1 MAPSFFSKLVKPSTL
16 SSPSGR
22 ENTTASPRQPIPER
36 PHSQSISHP
45 PSSLLDP
52 ASDNSSTKGSVKI
65 GIIPPSPRSALS
77 AFPDPPSQDNNPPSD
92 TSQHRRARS
101 QDRMVQDRHAVSF
114 AARPMASDSSLST
127 DDMLPTPTPS
137 RSRIE
142 EWKKSSADSSPK
154 SSHQLTPASSTGN
167 LKAFVDKRSS
177 THPSNAHKVVNK
189 TPSKQSLRNR
199 TQPPAPLDF
208 DHPESNARSDTHR
221 RTGRHEHNAVIIEN
235 GLVDSPTA
243 LSHAQKSS
251 HHQQELLPT
260 LTDADAKSIHSVNS
274 SASKQK
280 KGWRRP
286 SLTTP
291 TRKHSGIASAIVA
304 SGLTMANTQMSPVPP
319 VSNSVSKKVT
329 SGTVRSNGSAYSA
342 VRHAASA
349 SVTSMPSSVD
359 ASARTRHVLSSRD
372 DFSDGQTDTFASSGE
387 SEGSDDEL
395 DINEDIPVTGFAVAS
410 SKRNADFHELF
421 PSIPEGD
428 YLIEDYGCALQREIL
443 IQGRIYISEN
453 HICFHANIF
462 GWITDLS
469 IPIYEITA
477 LEKKMTAFVIPNAI
491 QITTRQAKY
500 TFASFLSRDTT
511 YDVIA
516 NIWRLARPDD
526 AFTESQTGSSGNI
539 VSPASTSDVSGPVV
553 TSGGKDAAPVTR
565 INKVTHC
572 VCSKNGQ
579 HLNEIALETVLPGTP
594 DKIYNL
600 MFASGFIKDFMR
612 VDQKLMDVQI
622 SDWSPTGDH
631 LKLLARNMSYIK
643 PLNNSVGPKQTK
655 CEIHDETLTCDFDD
669 HVVMLTTTKTP
680 DVPSGGVFSV
690 KTKTCLMWASAISTR
705 VIVSTQ
711 VDWTGRSFI
720 KGLIEKSAIDG
731 QKVYHSDLDKA
742 MRMYI
747 QEHQSEFIPAGIDP
761 TAVAPIEPLSPL
773 IEFTDPTL
781 LGRSLGISDEA
792 ARKAREHERN
802 RRGLQWA
809 YETFD
814 GAYGV
819 AKRSTFGALE
829 LVKEAWEQSSAM
841 TILYFV
847 IVILV
852 FSNLWT
858 LMLVGQRE
866 EAGRRKEAKRA
877 EEREKW
883 AQDVVTGLW
892 EEMAIGRARGGGIG
906 SSGIFGVGGGGS
918 VHSGHV
924 GGDWRSEVDAIT
936 TTLNAVEERVR
947 LLRESLDALN

>member
-1 MAPSFFSKLVKPSTL
+1 MAPNFFSKLVKPNTPSSTFP
-16 SSPSGR
+16 SPSGG
-22 ENTTASPRQPIPER
+22 ENTSTSPRQSISAR
-36 PHSQSISHP
+36 PHSQLISHP
-45 PSSLLDP
+45 PSFLPDQTN
-52 ASDNSSTKGSVKI
+52 DNSSTKGSVKI
-65 GIIPPSPRSALS
+65 GIIPPSPRSALFS
-77 AFPDPPSQDNNPPSD
+77 LPDLPSQERQDHPPD
-92 TSQHRRARS
+92 TSQHRRGRS
-101 QDRMVQDRHAVSF
+101 QDRMVPDRHAVSL
-114 AARPMASDSSLST
+114 AARPMTSDSSLSI

-137 RSRIE
+137 RSRPE
-142 EWKKSSADSSPK
+142 EWKTSADSSPK
-154 SSHQLTPASSTGN
+154 TSHQLTPASSTGN
-167 LKAFVDKRSS
+167 LRAFVDKRST
-177 THPSNAHKVVNK
+177 THPSNAHKVVDRI
-189 TPSKQSLRNR
+189 PSKKSLRNR

-208 DHPESNARSDTHR
+208 DHSRTKNNTRPDMHR
-221 RTGRHEHNAVIIEN
+221 RPNQHEHDAVIIEN
-235 GLVDSPTA
+235 GLVDSPTTIGHVRKG
-243 LSHAQKSS
+243 SHP
-251 HHQQELLPT
+251 QQELLHT
-260 LTDADAKSIHSVNS
+260 LSDVDARSVHSVNS
-274 SASKQK
+274 SASTNK

-291 TRKHSGIASAIVA
+291 TRKHSGAASAVAA
-304 SGLTMANTQMSPVPP
+304 SGLAMSNAGPQMSPVPP
-319 VSNSVSKKVT
+319 VPNSASKKVT
-329 SGTVRSNGSAYSA
+329 NGTVRSNTSARSA
-342 VRHAASA
+342 ARHAP
-349 SVTSMPSSVD
+349 SVTSMPSPVD
-359 ASARTRHVLSSRD
+359 ASAHSRHAMSSRD
-372 DFSDGQTDTFASSGE
+372 EFSDGQTDTFASSEE

-477 LEKKMTAFVIPNAI
+477 LEKKMTAYVIPNAI

-516 NIWRLARPDD
+516 NIWRLSRPDD
-526 AFTESQTGSSGNI
+526 PLSQAGSSANI
-539 VSPASTSDVSGPVV
+539 ISPASTSDASGPVV
-553 TSGGKDAAPVTR
+553 KHGGKELATVTR
-565 INKVTHC
+565 TNKVTYC
-572 VCSKNGQ
+572 ACSKSGH
-579 HLNEIALETVLPGTP
+579 HLNETALETVLPGTP

-622 SDWSPTGDH
+622 SDWTPTGDN

-643 PLNNSVGPKQTK
+643 PLNNTVGPKQTK

-690 KTKTCLMWASAISTR
+690 KTKTCLMWASPISTR
-705 VIVSTQ
+705 VIVTTQ

-747 QEHQSEFIPAGIDP
+747 QEHQSEFIPAGVDP
-761 TAVAPIEPLSPL
+761 TAVAPVEPLSP
-773 IEFTDPTL
+773 IVEHTNPTL
-781 LGRSLGISDEA
+781 SSGISDAE

-809 YETFD
+809 YDTFD

-819 AKRSTFGALE
+819 ATRSTFGALE
-829 LVKEAWEQSSAM
+829 LVKEAWDQSSSM

-866 EAGRRKEAKRA
+866 EAGRRKEAKKA

-883 AQDVVTGLW
+883 VQDVVTGLW
-892 EEMAIGRARGGGIG
+892 EEMAVGRARGGTGP
-906 SSGIFGVGGGGS
+906 SGVFGVGGG
-918 VHSGHV
+918 SGHV
-924 GGDWRSEVDAIT
+924 VGDWKSEVEAIT
-936 TTLNAVEERVR
+936 ATLNGVEERVR

>member
-1 MAPSFFSKLVKPSTL
+1 
-16 SSPSGR
+16 
-22 ENTTASPRQPIPER
+22 
-36 PHSQSISHP
+36 
-45 PSSLLDP
+45 
-52 ASDNSSTKGSVKI
+52 
-65 GIIPPSPRSALS
+65 
-77 AFPDPPSQDNNPPSD
+77 
-92 TSQHRRARS
+92 
-101 QDRMVQDRHAVSF
+101 
-114 AARPMASDSSLST
+114 MASDSSLSI

-137 RSRIE
+137 RSRPE
-142 EWKKSSADSSPK
+142 AWKKTSSPDSSPK
-154 SSHQLTPASSTGN
+154 ATRQLTPASSTGN
-167 LKAFVDKRSS
+167 LKAFVDKRS
-177 THPSNAHKVVNK
+177 TTAHPSNAHKVIDR
-189 TPSKQSLRNR
+189 TPSKKSLRSR

-208 DHPESNARSDTHR
+208 DHRTETNTRPEAHR

-235 GLVDSPTA
+235 GLMDSPTA
-243 LSHAQKSS
+243 ITNAQKSS
-251 HHQQELLPT
+251 LHAQELLPT
-260 LTDADAKSIHSVNS
+260 ITDADARSINSVNS
-274 SASKQK
+274 SGSKKK

-291 TRKHSGIASAIVA
+291 TRKQSGVASAMVA
-304 SGLTMANTQMSPVPP
+304 SGLAITNTGSQMSPVPP
-319 VSNSVSKKVT
+319 IPNSVSKGT
-329 SGTVRSNGSAYSA
+329 NGTVKSNGSTQSV

-349 SVTSMPSSVD
+349 SVTSMPSTVD
-359 ASARTRHVLSSRD
+359 VSARTRHTLSSRD
-372 DFSDGQTDTFASSGE
+372 DFSDGQTDTLASSEE

-395 DINEDIPVTGFAVAS
+395 DICEDIPVTGFAVAS

-469 IPIYEITA
+469 IPIYEITT

-526 AFTESQTGSSGNI
+526 ALSQTGSSANI
-539 VSPASTSDVSGPVV
+539 ISPASTSDVSGPVV
-553 TSGGKDAAPVTR
+553 TNKAKEVAPLTR
-565 INKVTHC
+565 ANKITYC
-572 VCSKNGQ
+572 ACSKSGQ

-600 MFASGFIKDFMR
+600 MFASGFMKDFMR

-622 SDWSPTGDH
+622 SDWSPTNH
-631 LKLLARNMSYIK
+631 NPKLLARNMSYIK

-655 CEIHDETLTCDFDD
+655 CEIHDEGLTCDFDD

-690 KTKTCLMWASAISTR
+690 KTKTCLMWASSISTR
-705 VIVSTQ
+705 VIVTTQ

-747 QEHQSEFIPAGIDP
+747 QEHQSEFIPAGVDP
-761 TAVAPIEPLSPL
+761 TAVAPVEPLSPL
-773 IEFTDPTL
+773 IETTNHI
-781 LGRSLGISDEA
+781 LGRSLDISDAA

-829 LVKEAWEQSSAM
+829 LVKEAWEQSSSM

-866 EAGRRKEAKRA
+866 EAGRRKEAKRID
-877 EEREKW
+877 EREKW
-883 AQDVVTGLW
+883 VQDVVTGLW
-892 EEMAIGRARGGGIG
+892 EEMAVGRARGGVGT
-906 SSGIFGVGGGGS
+906 SGVFGVGGGLMGSGGGGGGGS
-918 VHSGHV
+918 VHSGHTV
-924 GGDWRSEVDAIT
+924 GDWRSEVDAIT

-947 LLRESLDALN
+947 LLRESLNALN

>member
-1 MAPSFFSKLVKPSTL
+1 
-16 SSPSGR
+16 
-22 ENTTASPRQPIPER
+22 
-36 PHSQSISHP
+36 
-45 PSSLLDP
+45 
-52 ASDNSSTKGSVKI
+52 
-65 GIIPPSPRSALS
+65 
-77 AFPDPPSQDNNPPSD
+77 
-92 TSQHRRARS
+92 
-101 QDRMVQDRHAVSF
+101 MVPDRHALSF
-114 AARPMASDSSLST
+114 AARPMTSDSSLSI

-137 RSRIE
+137 RSRPE
-142 EWKKSSADSSPK
+142 EWKTSADSSPK
-154 SSHQLTPASSTGN
+154 TTHQLTPASSTGN

-177 THPSNAHKVVNK
+177 THPSNTHKVVDRI
-189 TPSKQSLRNR
+189 PSKKSLRNR
-199 TQPPAPLDF
+199 TQPPVPLDF
-208 DHPESNARSDTHR
+208 DHSQSNPRSDTHR
-221 RTGRHEHNAVIIEN
+221 RTSRHEHNAVIIEN

-243 LSHAQKSS
+243 ISHAQKSS

-260 LTDADAKSIHSVNS
+260 LNDADARSILSVNS
-274 SASKQK
+274 SGSNKK

-291 TRKHSGIASAIVA
+291 TRKQSGAA
-304 SGLTMANTQMSPVPP
+304 SGPAMSNTSSQMSPVSPIP
-319 VSNSVSKKVT
+319 NAASKKVT
-329 SGTVRSNGSAYSA
+329 NGTVRSNGSTRSA
-342 VRHAASA
+342 VPNAASA
-349 SVTSMPSSVD
+349 SMTSMPSPVD
-359 ASARTRHVLSSRD
+359 ASARTRHALSSRD
-372 DFSDGQTDTFASSGE
+372 DFSDGQTDTFASSE
-387 SEGSDDEL
+387 DSEGSDDEL

-516 NIWRLARPDD
+516 NIWRLSRPDD
-526 AFTESQTGSSGNI
+526 ALSQTGSSGNFI
-539 VSPASTSDVSGPVV
+539 SPASTSDVSGPLV
-553 TSGGKDAAPVTR
+553 TTGGKEIAPVAR
-565 INKVTHC
+565 FSKNKVTQC
-572 VCSKNGQ
+572 ACSKSGQ

-622 SDWSPTGDH
+622 SDWFPTSDN

-747 QEHQSEFIPAGIDP
+747 QEHQSEFIPAGVDP
-761 TAVAPIEPLSPL
+761 TAVAPVEPLSPI
-773 IEFTDPTL
+773 IELTNPTL
-781 LGRSLGISDEA
+781 LGGSSGISDAA

-819 AKRSTFGALE
+819 ATRSTFGALE
-829 LVKEAWEQSSAM
+829 LVKEAWEQSSSM

-866 EAGRRKEAKRA
+866 EVGRRKEAKRT

-883 AQDVVTGLW
+883 VQDVVSGLW
-892 EEMAIGRARGGGIG
+892 EEMAVGRARGGVV
-906 SSGIFGVGGGGS
+906 SSGVFGVPGVSVSNVGGAVSGGRS
-918 VHSGHV
+918 VNAGQV

-936 TTLNAVEERVR
+936 STLNAVEERVR
-947 LLRESLDALN
+947 VLRETLDALN

>member
-1 MAPSFFSKLVKPSTL
+1 M
-16 SSPSGR
+16 
-22 ENTTASPRQPIPER
+22 
-36 PHSQSISHP
+36 
-45 PSSLLDP
+45 
-52 ASDNSSTKGSVKI
+52 
-65 GIIPPSPRSALS
+65 PSPV
-77 AFPDPPSQDNNPPSD
+77 DGG
-92 TSQHRRARS
+92 ARK
-101 QDRMVQDRHAVSF
+101 RHAF
-114 AARPMASDSSLST
+114 
-127 DDMLPTPTPS
+127 
-137 RSRIE
+137 
-142 EWKKSSADSSPK
+142 
-154 SSHQLTPASSTGN
+154 
-167 LKAFVDKRSS
+167 
-177 THPSNAHKVVNK
+177 
-189 TPSKQSLRNR
+189 
-199 TQPPAPLDF
+199 
-208 DHPESNARSDTHR
+208 
-221 RTGRHEHNAVIIEN
+221 
-235 GLVDSPTA
+235 
-243 LSHAQKSS
+243 
-251 HHQQELLPT
+251 
-260 LTDADAKSIHSVNS
+260 
-274 SASKQK
+274 
-280 KGWRRP
+280 
-286 SLTTP
+286 
-291 TRKHSGIASAIVA
+291 
-304 SGLTMANTQMSPVPP
+304 
-319 VSNSVSKKVT
+319 
-329 SGTVRSNGSAYSA
+329 
-342 VRHAASA
+342 
-349 SVTSMPSSVD
+349 
-359 ASARTRHVLSSRD
+359 SSRD
-372 DFSDGQTDTFASSGE
+372 DFSDGQTDTFASSEE

-516 NIWRLARPDD
+516 NIWRLSRPDD
-526 AFTESQTGSSGNI
+526 TLSQTGSSGNI
-539 VSPASTSDVSGPVV
+539 ISPASTSDVSGPLV
-553 TSGGKDAAPVTR
+553 TSAGKETAPVPR
-565 INKVTHC
+565 FNKNKVTHC
-572 VCSKNGQ
+572 ACSKNGQ

-622 SDWSPTGDH
+622 SDWIPTGDN

-747 QEHQSEFIPAGIDP
+747 QEHQSEFIPAGVDP
-761 TAVAPIEPLSPL
+761 TAVAPVEPLSPV
-773 IEFTDPTL
+773 IELTNPTHF
-781 LGRSLGISDEA
+781 GGSSGMSDAA

-829 LVKEAWEQSSAM
+829 LVKEAWEQSSSM

-866 EAGRRKEAKRA
+866 EAGRRKEAKRT

-883 AQDVVTGLW
+883 ARDIVSGLW
-892 EEMAIGRARGGGIG
+892 EEMSVGRARGNIG
-906 SSGIFGVGGGGS
+906 SSGVIGVGGGAVYPGQ
-918 VHSGHV
+918 V

-936 TTLNAVEERVR
+936 STLNAVEERVK
-947 LLRESLDALN
+947 LIRESLDTLN

>member
-1 MAPSFFSKLVKPSTL
+1 MAPNFFSKLVKPSTP

-22 ENTTASPRQPIPER
+22 ENTTASPRQTIPAR
-36 PHSQSISHP
+36 PHSQSVSHSP
-45 PSSLLDP
+45 LSLLDQL
-52 ASDNSSTKGSVKI
+52 ASDDSSTKGSVKI

-77 AFPDPPSQDNNPPSD
+77 TFPDPPSQDHPPSD

-101 QDRMVQDRHAVSF
+101 QDRMAPDRHAVSF

-137 RSRIE
+137 RSRPE
-142 EWKKSSADSSPK
+142 EWMKTSPESSPK
-154 SSHQLTPASSTGN
+154 APRQLTPASSTGN
-167 LKAFVDKRSS
+167 LKAFVDKRSG
-177 THPSNAHKVVNK
+177 THPSNAHKVVDR
-189 TPSKQSLRNR
+189 TPSKQSLRSR
-199 TQPPAPLDF
+199 TQPPAPLEF
-208 DHPESNARSDTHR
+208 DHSRAESNHTRPDTHR

-243 LSHAQKSS
+243 ISHAQKSS

-260 LTDADAKSIHSVNS
+260 LTDADARSIQSANS
-274 SASKQK
+274 SASKKK

-291 TRKHSGIASAIVA
+291 TRKHSGVASAIVA
-304 SGLTMANTQMSPVPP
+304 SGLAMTNAGSQMSPVPP
-319 VSNSVSKKVT
+319 IPNSVSKVT
-329 SGTVRSNGSAYSA
+329 NGTVRSNASGSARSV

-359 ASARTRHVLSSRD
+359 ASARTRHTLSSRD
-372 DFSDGQTDTFASSGE
+372 DFSDGQTDTLASSEE
-387 SEGSDDEL
+387 SEASDDEL
-395 DINEDIPVTGFAVAS
+395 DINEDIPVTGFATS
-410 SKRNADFHELF
+410 TSCF

-526 AFTESQTGSSGNI
+526 GFTDSHTGSSGNI
-539 VSPASTSDVSGPVV
+539 ISPASTSDVSGHVSRPVV
-553 TSGGKDAAPVTR
+553 MSGDKEAAPVT
-565 INKVTHC
+565 HC
-572 VCSKNGQ
+572 ACSKSGQ

-622 SDWSPTGDH
+622 SDWSPTGDSS
-631 LKLLARNMSYIK
+631 KLLARNMSYIK

-655 CEIHDETLTCDFDD
+655 CEIHDEALTCDFDD

-680 DVPSGGVFSV
+680 DVPSGGVFLV
-690 KTKTCLMWASAISTR
+690 KTKTCIMWASAISTR

-747 QEHQSEFIPAGIDP
+747 QEHQSEFIPAGVDP
-761 TAVAPIEPLSPL
+761 TAVAPVEPLSPL
-773 IEFTDPTL
+773 IELTNPAL
-781 LGRSLGISDEA
+781 LGRSLGISDEE

-829 LVKEAWEQSSAM
+829 LVKEAWEQSSSM

-866 EAGRRKEAKRA
+866 EAGRRKEARRT

-883 AQDVVTGLW
+883 VQDVVTGLW
-892 EEMAIGRARGGGIG
+892 EEMAVGRARGSAG
-906 SSGIFGVGGGGS
+906 SSGVFGVGGGGS
-918 VHSGHV
+918 VLSGPV
-924 GGDWRSEVDAIT
+924 GGDWKSEVDAIT

-947 LLRESLDALN
+947 LIRESLEALN

>member
-1 MAPSFFSKLVKPSTL
+1 
-16 SSPSGR
+16 
-22 ENTTASPRQPIPER
+22 
-36 PHSQSISHP
+36 
-45 PSSLLDP
+45 
-52 ASDNSSTKGSVKI
+52 
-65 GIIPPSPRSALS
+65 
-77 AFPDPPSQDNNPPSD
+77 
-92 TSQHRRARS
+92 
-101 QDRMVQDRHAVSF
+101 MVPDRHAVSF

-137 RSRIE
+137 RSRPE
-142 EWKKSSADSSPK
+142 EWKTSADSSPK
-154 SSHQLTPASSTGN
+154 SSRQLTPASSTGN
-167 LKAFVDKRSS
+167 LKAFVDKRST
-177 THPSNAHKVVNK
+177 THPSNIHKVVDRI
-189 TPSKQSLRNR
+189 PSKKSLRSR

-208 DHPESNARSDTHR
+208 DQSNTRSDRHR
-221 RTGRHEHNAVIIEN
+221 RTSRHEHNAGIIEN
-235 GLVDSPTA
+235 GLVDSPTTISNA
-243 LSHAQKSS
+243 PKSS
-251 HHQQELLPT
+251 HHQQELLPVHT
-260 LTDADAKSIHSVNS
+260 DTDARSIRSVNS
-274 SASKQK
+274 STPKTT
-280 KGWRRP
+280 GWRRP
-286 SLTTP
+286 SVTTP
-291 TRKHSGIASAIVA
+291 TRKQPSSMVA
-304 SGLTMANTQMSPVPP
+304 SMTSTGSQMSPVIP
-319 VSNSVSKKVT
+319 VSNSASKKVT
-329 SGTVRSNGSAYSA
+329 NGTVRSNTSARSA
-342 VRHAASA
+342 VGHTASA
-349 SVTSMPSSVD
+349 SVTSVPNSTD
-359 ASARTRHVLSSRD
+359 ANARTRRALSARD
-372 DFSDGQTDTFASSGE
+372 DFSDGQPDTLTSSGE
-387 SEGSDDEL
+387 SEASDDEL

-526 AFTESQTGSSGNI
+526 TLSQTGSSANI
-539 VSPASTSDVSGPVV
+539 ITPASTSDVSGPLV
-553 TSGGKDAAPVTR
+553 TSGGKEAAPVTS

-572 VCSKNGQ
+572 ACSKNGQ

-622 SDWSPTGDH
+622 SDWSPIGDNS
-631 LKLLARNMSYIK
+631 KLLARNMSYIK

-655 CEIHDETLTCDFDD
+655 CEIHDETLTYDFDD

-705 VIVSTQ
+705 VIVTTQ

-747 QEHQSEFIPAGIDP
+747 QEHQSEFIPAGVDP
-761 TAVAPIEPLSPL
+761 TAVAPVEPISPVIEHNDLNLLS
-773 IEFTDPTL
+773 
-781 LGRSLGISDEA
+781 RSMGISDAE

-829 LVKEAWEQSSAM
+829 LVKEAWEQSSSM

-866 EAGRRKEAKRA
+866 EAGRRKEAKRT

-883 AQDVVTGLW
+883 VQDVVTGLW
-892 EEMAIGRARGGGIG
+892 EEMAVGRARGGIG
-906 SSGIFGVGGGGS
+906 SSGIFGVGGGAIGGGGGS

-924 GGDWRSEVDAIT
+924 NGDWRVELDAIN
-936 TTLNAVEERVR
+936 TTLNDVEERVR

>member
-1 MAPSFFSKLVKPSTL
+1 
-16 SSPSGR
+16 
-22 ENTTASPRQPIPER
+22 
-36 PHSQSISHP
+36 
-45 PSSLLDP
+45 
-52 ASDNSSTKGSVKI
+52 
-65 GIIPPSPRSALS
+65 
-77 AFPDPPSQDNNPPSD
+77 
-92 TSQHRRARS
+92 
-101 QDRMVQDRHAVSF
+101 MVQDRHAVSF

-142 EWKKSSADSSPK
+142 EWKKTSADSSPK

-167 LKAFVDKRSS
+167 LKAFVDKRSN

-208 DHPESNARSDTHR
+208 DRPESSARSDAHR

-243 LSHAQKSS
+243 ISHAQKSS

-260 LTDADAKSIHSVNS
+260 LTDVDAKSIRSVNS
-274 SASKQK
+274 SASKKK

-304 SGLTMANTQMSPVPP
+304 SGLTMANTGSQIPPVPP
-319 VSNSVSKKVT
+319 VSNSASKKVT
-329 SGTVRSNGSAYSA
+329 SGTVRSNDSARSA

-539 VSPASTSDVSGPVV
+539 VSPASTSDVSGPVA
-553 TSGGKDAAPVTR
+553 TSGGKEAAPATR
-565 INKVTHC
+565 INKVTYC
-572 VCSKNGQ
+572 ACSKSGQ

-622 SDWSPTGDH
+622 SDWSPTSDN

-747 QEHQSEFIPAGIDP
+747 QEHQSEFIPAGVDP
-761 TAVAPIEPLSPL
+761 TAVAPVEPLSPL
-773 IEFTDPTL
+773 IEFTNPAL
-781 LGRSLGISDEA
+781 LGRSFGISDEA

-866 EAGRRKEAKRA
+866 EAGRRKEAKRS

-892 EEMAIGRARGGGIG
+892 EEMAIGRARGGIG
-906 SSGIFGVGGGGS
+906 SSGIFGAGGGAVGGGGGS
-918 VHSGHV
+918 VHLGHV
-924 GGDWRSEVDAIT
+924 GDWRSEVDAIT

>member
-1 MAPSFFSKLVKPSTL
+1 
-16 SSPSGR
+16 
-22 ENTTASPRQPIPER
+22 
-36 PHSQSISHP
+36 
-45 PSSLLDP
+45 
-52 ASDNSSTKGSVKI
+52 
-65 GIIPPSPRSALS
+65 
-77 AFPDPPSQDNNPPSD
+77 
-92 TSQHRRARS
+92 
-101 QDRMVQDRHAVSF
+101 MVPDRHAVSL
-114 AARPMASDSSLST
+114 AARPMASDSSLSIE
-127 DDMLPTPTPS
+127 DMLPTPTPS
-137 RSRIE
+137 RSRPE
-142 EWKKSSADSSPK
+142 AWKKTSPDSSPK
-154 SSHQLTPASSTGN
+154 ATHQLTPASSTGN
-167 LKAFVDKRSS
+167 LRAFVDKRS
-177 THPSNAHKVVNK
+177 TAHPSNGHKIVDGI
-189 TPSKQSLRNR
+189 PSKKSLRSR

-208 DHPESNARSDTHR
+208 DHPRTETNTRPDAHR

-243 LSHAQKSS
+243 ITNAQKSS
-251 HHQQELLPT
+251 LHAQELLPT
-260 LTDADAKSIHSVNS
+260 ITDADARSIHSVNS
-274 SASKQK
+274 SASKKK

-291 TRKHSGIASAIVA
+291 TRKQLGVTSAMVA
-304 SGLTMANTQMSPVPP
+304 SGLANTGSPMSPVSPIP
-319 VSNSVSKKVT
+319 NSVSKGT
-329 SGTVRSNGSAYSA
+329 NGTVKSNGSTHSV

-349 SVTSMPSSVD
+349 SVTSMPSTVD
-359 ASARTRHVLSSRD
+359 GSARTRPALSSRD
-372 DFSDGQTDTFASSGE
+372 DFSDGQTDTLASSEE

-395 DINEDIPVTGFAVAS
+395 DICEDIPVTGFAVAS

-469 IPIYEITA
+469 IPIYEITT

-526 AFTESQTGSSGNI
+526 ALSQTGSSGNI
-539 VSPASTSDVSGPVV
+539 ISPASTSDVSGPVV
-553 TSGGKDAAPVTR
+553 TNKAKDAAPVTR
-565 INKVTHC
+565 ANKVTYC
-572 VCSKNGQ
+572 ACSKNGQ

-600 MFASGFIKDFMR
+600 MFASGFMKDFMR

-622 SDWSPTGDH
+622 SDWSPTNH
-631 LKLLARNMSYIK
+631 NPKLLARNMSYIK

-655 CEIHDETLTCDFDD
+655 CEIHDESLTCDFDD

-747 QEHQSEFIPAGIDP
+747 QEHQSEFIPAGVDP
-761 TAVAPIEPLSPL
+761 TAVAPVEPLSPL
-773 IEFTDPTL
+773 IEATHHT
-781 LGRSLGISDEA
+781 LGRSLDISDAA

-819 AKRSTFGALE
+819 AKRSTYGALE
-829 LVKEAWEQSSAM
+829 LVKEAWEQSSSM

-866 EAGRRKEAKRA
+866 EAGRRKEAKRID
-877 EEREKW
+877 EREKW
-883 AQDVVTGLW
+883 VQDVVTGLW
-892 EEMAIGRARGGGIG
+892 EEMAVGRARGAGGIG
-906 SSGIFGVGGGGS
+906 TSGVFGVGGGSVGSSGVGGGGS
-918 VHSGHV
+918 VHSGHAV
-924 GGDWRSEVDAIT
+924 GDWRSEVDAIT
-936 TTLNAVEERVR
+936 TTLNGVEERVR
-947 LLRESLDALN
+947 LLRESLNALN

>member
-1 MAPSFFSKLVKPSTL
+1 MAPNFFSKLVKPT
-16 SSPSGR
+16 SPPPGGSK
-22 ENTTASPRQPIPER
+22 ENGVSPRPSTTR

-45 PSSLLDP
+45 PLSHTDDITP
-52 ASDNSSTKGSVKI
+52 DNASGKGSVKI
-65 GIIPPSPRSALS
+65 GIIPPSPRSALL
-77 AFPDPPSQDNNPPSD
+77 AFPEPPSQDYTPSE
-92 TSQHRRARS
+92 TSQQRRARS

-114 AARPMASDSSLST
+114 AARPMASDSSLSIE
-127 DDMLPTPTPS
+127 DMLPTPTPS
-137 RSRIE
+137 RSRPE
-142 EWKKSSADSSPK
+142 QWKKTSADGSPRSSR
-154 SSHQLTPASSTGN
+154 QLTPASSTGN
-167 LKAFVDKRSS
+167 LRAFVDKRTGATHDSRTS
-177 THPSNAHKVVNK
+177 TLPTKAVEKSL
-189 TPSKQSLRNR
+189 SKQSLRSR

-208 DHPESNARSDTHR
+208 DNRTETNRGDTNR
-221 RTGRHEHNAVIIEN
+221 PGRHEHSGVIIEN

-243 LSHAQKSS
+243 TTHARKSS
-251 HHQQELLPT
+251 QPQELLPALNDT
-260 LTDADAKSIHSVNS
+260 DAKSIHSVTS
-274 SASKQK
+274 SDSKK

-286 SLTTP
+286 SVTTP
-291 TRKHSGIASAIVA
+291 TRKPPGAASASLAMTNTA
-304 SGLTMANTQMSPVPP
+304 SQMPPVPP
-319 VSNSVSKKVT
+319 VPKVPH
-329 SGTVRSNGSAYSA
+329 GTVKSNASARFA
-342 VRHAASA
+342 VQHAASA
-349 SVTSMPSSVD
+349 SITSMPSSVD
-359 ASARTRHVLSSRD
+359 TRTRQVSSSRS
-372 DFSDGQTDTFASSGE
+372 DFSDGQTDTFASSEE
-387 SEGSDDEL
+387 SEASDDGL

-516 NIWRLARPDD
+516 NIWRLARPEDT
-526 AFTESQTGSSGNI
+526 FTDSLASSSGHI
-539 VSPASTSDVSGPVV
+539 VSPSSTSDISGPV
-553 TSGGKDAAPVTR
+553 TMSEGKEAAPLAR
-565 INKVTHC
+565 ANKVTHC
-572 VCSKNGQ
+572 ACSKNGG
-579 HLNEIALETVLPGTP
+579 HLNETALETVLPGTP

-612 VDQKLMDVQI
+612 VDQKLI
-622 SDWSPTGDH
+622 G
-631 LKLLARNMSYIK
+631 
-643 PLNNSVGPKQTK
+643 VGPKQTK
-655 CEIHDETLTCDFDD
+655 CEIHDEALTCDFDNY
-669 HVVMLTTTKTP
+669 VVMLTTTRTP

-690 KTKTCLMWASAISTR
+690 KTKTCVMWASAISTR
-705 VIVSTQ
+705 VIVTTQ
-711 VDWTGRSFI
+711 VEWTGRSFI

-761 TAVAPIEPLSPL
+761 MAVAPIEPLSPVL
-773 IEFTDPTL
+773 ELTSPL
-781 LGRSLGISDEA
+781 LTRSLPGISDSE
-792 ARKAREHERN
+792 ARKAREHDRN

-809 YETFD
+809 YDTFD

-819 AKRSTFGALE
+819 AKRSTVGALE
-829 LVKEAWEQSSAM
+829 LVKEAWEQSSSM

-858 LMLVGQRE
+858 LVLVGKRE
-866 EAGRRKEAKRA
+866 EAGRRKEAKRT

-883 AQDVVTGLW
+883 VQEVVTGLW
-892 EEMAIGRARGGGIG
+892 EEMAVGRARGGG
-906 SSGIFGVGGGGS
+906 GGGS
-918 VHSGHV
+918 VLSGAV

-936 TTLNAVEERVR
+936 TTLNSVEERVR
-947 LLRESLDALN
+947 LIRESLEALN